1 MGGEYRKED
10 YESTRIKGTNTRTL
24 EGVTN
29 QLGNS
34 SMDYTA
40 FYLQDEWLASPRWL
54 IIPSLRWDYNSEFG
68 NELTGKLGTT
78 YKITKDVRFKANIGT
93 AYRAPTASEL
103 YFSWHHTPNARM
115 DVQINGNPNLKPE
128 KALNFD
134 LGFEMEKDKT
144 FGKITYFHNKVDD
157 LINIDTVMS
166 RLPGFP
172 PRVLATGTY
181 RNIDSATMQGVELEV
196 RQALGGGF
204 SVRGLYTY
212 LDARDGKTGER
223 LAGRP
228 YHKASL
234 QLSYDDAK
242 HGWNAMLWNDWTAG
256 YRYGETVGRRTVYKD
271 ASLSIL
277 NFVVSKK
284 INDHFS
290 AYLGVDNIFDKES
303 DALAYDGRI
312 WRGGVNMTF

>member
-1 MGGEYRKED
+1 M
-10 YESTRIKGTNTRTL
+10 
-24 EGVTN
+24 
-29 QLGNS
+29 
-34 SMDYTA
+34 
-40 FYLQDEWLASPRWL
+40 
-54 IIPSLRWDYNSEFG
+54 
-68 NELTGKLGTT
+68 
-78 YKITKDVRFKANIGT
+78 
-93 AYRAPTASEL
+93 
-103 YFSWHHTPNARM
+103 
-115 DVQINGNPNLKPE
+115 
-128 KALNFD
+128 
-134 LGFEMEKDKT
+134 
-144 FGKITYFHNKVDD
+144 
-157 LINIDTVMS
+157 
-166 RLPGFP
+166 
-172 PRVLATGTY
+172 
-181 RNIDSATMQGVELEV
+181 

-242 HGWNAMLWNDWTAG
+242 HGWNATLWNDWTAG

>member
-1 MGGEYRKED
+1 
-10 YESTRIKGTNTRTL
+10 
-24 EGVTN
+24 
-29 QLGNS
+29 
-34 SMDYTA
+34 
-40 FYLQDEWLASPRWL
+40 
-54 IIPSLRWDYNSEFG
+54 
-68 NELTGKLGTT
+68 
-78 YKITKDVRFKANIGT
+78 
-93 AYRAPTASEL
+93 
-103 YFSWHHTPNARM
+103 M

-157 LINIDTVMS
+157 LIAIDTVTS

-181 RNIDSATMQGVELEV
+181 RNIDSATMQGVELEA

-212 LDARDGKTGER
+212 LDARDDKTGER
-223 LAGRP
+223 LTGRP

-234 QLSYDDAK
+234 QLSYEDAK
-242 HGWNAMLWNDWTAG
+242 NGWNATLWNDWTAG
-256 YRYGETVGRRTVYKD
+256 YRYKEQVGIGRMARTISRD

-290 AYLGVDNIFDKES
+290 AYLGIDNIFNKES
-303 DALAYDGRI
+303 DVLAYDGRI